1 MRTDDVRNKKG
12 PGQSQPVAKAKDPT
26 LASPRLNLD
35 SIPNHLRRQQPQEQ
49 QPTSPRSQINGL
61 QLGANTAVVSPSRD
75 QKESRPSS
83 IGIGRSTGGL
93 SPRSLRTMLTN
104 NSSSSSSSTQ
114 QGVTARPTTTT
125 ATTTT
130 TASSQQSH
138 LSISPKQAN
147 GHTAIIGGGAKA
159 NAPPSIL
166 HRNKHFTPSTNA
178 NTNAAATN
186 NHHHGQQLPL
196 TPPKTAT
203 ATASYDISPL
213 PVSHNPRVRFM
224 SSGSVASTSEASQV
238 HLMAGAAGSV
248 ASSSAMSSAD
258 NNRDNVFDRVLHM
271 VMAEEH
277 ERLNAMGM
285 SRADPKSDVAKLSAV
300 SSSSAAK
307 KAVVNTTTSSSANAE
322 NKVVA
327 ALPAPRGPIDVDT
340 GAQIIID
347 KTLELDTSMDVEYHD
362 INDDGIPEERW
373 TKLNDAALA
382 SGMQDLAFHSSSPQG
397 SDSSTSPATHLRRGI
412 NNTMKGFPN
421 QQREGKKTKPLD
433 KDLKSNE
440 WVAFDSN
447 TIEGSK
453 RRHAKSDTTRRVND
467 LASF

>member
-1 MRTDDVRNKKG
+1 MRTDVRNKKDH
-12 PGQSQPVAKAKDPT
+12 GQSQPVAKTKDPT
-26 LASPRLNLD
+26 LASSRLNLD
-35 SIPNHLRRQQPQEQ
+35 SNANHLRRQQQQQQ
-49 QPTSPRSQINGL
+49 QPTSPQSQNSGV
-61 QLGANTAVVSPSRD
+61 QPGATTVVSSSRD
-75 QKESRPSS
+75 QKESRPPS

-93 SPRSLRTMLTN
+93 SPRSLRAMMTN
-104 NSSSSSSSTQ
+104 NSSSSITQ
-114 QGVTARPTTTT
+114 QGNTARPTTTT
-125 ATTTT
+125 STTTTTT
-130 TASSQQSH
+130 TASSQQSR

-147 GHTAIIGGGAKA
+147 GQTTIIGGGAKA

-186 NHHHGQQLPL
+186 NHHGQQLPL
-196 TPPKTAT
+196 TPPNTTTTTKTT
-203 ATASYDISPL
+203 SYDISPL

-224 SSGSVASTSEASQV
+224 SAGSVASTSEASQV

-285 SRADPKSDVAKLSAV
+285 SSSVV
-300 SSSSAAK
+300 SSAAAAK
-307 KAVVNTTTSSSANAE
+307 KAVVKTTTSSSVN
-322 NKVVA
+322 VA
-327 ALPAPRGPIDVDT
+327 ATPAPRGLIDVDT
-340 GAQIIID
+340 GAQIID
-347 KTLELDTSMDVEYHD
+347 KKLELDTSMEVEYHD

-382 SGMQDLAFHSSSPQG
+382 SGMQDLAFDSSSPQG
-397 SDSSTSPATHLRRGI
+397 SDSSANHATRLRRG
-412 NNTMKGFPN
+412 NAMKGYPN
-421 QQREGKKTKPLD
+421 QQREGNKTKSLD
-433 KDLKSNE
+433 KDLRSNE
-440 WVAFDSN
+440 WVAFDNN
-447 TIEGSK
+447 TLEGSK
-453 RRHAKSDTTRRVND
+453 RRNEKSDTTRRVND